1 MRTSVKSLKHSHILK
16 NGGSRKC
23 LRAIAAAAMTA
34 LTISTVQA
42 DELAPVPEIMAP
54 VPKTINIPQP
64 VPTHGENA
72 GYILSQEL
80 TAPTD
85 TSITLYEVI
94 NNEVKPHYYEYTIK
108 EGAIVGSFDA
118 IKNRG
123 DVNLSNL
130 SRDFIK
136 NTDDAI
142 HIYMLSEFNP
152 EPIIGDFI
160 NNETGIYTANGPNSI
175 QGNFIGNSGTAI
187 NSHTTNDSIK
197 GNFFD
202 NKGGAIY
209 HTHSGYDAGDMPKTI
224 KIEDSVFINNS
235 NLGLDNDN
243 LELYKTSHKYAQE
256 LIQTLEVEGGAVTNK
271 SVADISNSFFAQN
284 HTTNGHGGAINTTVA
299 NDQLGTTLGHY
310 MITKP
315 YEGHE
320 FQRIK
325 LNLTD
330 NSGNN
335 IMSGYAIAIKKDGNI
350 VDLVPF
356 GEIKDTYNFYLSLY
370 YSGGAELNPE
380 IGTATY
386 TLSELEY
393 DGELTEDDIEDL
405 KILFANNN
413 LNDINDFF
421 KYPEKMMSTMHID
434 NTSFIGNYAEST
446 DEAFEAK
453 GGAIYSAG
461 DITIK
466 AHDGYDAVFKDN
478 YTLNNSVKDYNAIY
492 VARNGY
498 YEAVTDENG
507 ELTDYKA
514 VFAPATLRL
523 DAKDGGRIFM
533 YDKISGDNGSL
544 SASIT
549 QQDPKPRVIE
559 DFQYE
564 YDETPHYNVKFTGD
578 ETGYIYLLNDIENSP
593 NVSLDDTNLYL
604 GRESV
609 LNNSRF
615 SLNSG
620 NLQLANN
627 QIGTMELNSFHL
639 GGTANVSV
647 DADLANAQMDRITA
661 DEYTAAENASLNVNY
676 INLLS
681 DAKQDETKIQFAEEG
696 LKDYVNYTG
705 ISPISYTPI
714 WKYNVNYNKDDGYF
728 TFSRGGST
736 GGESGNPSVT
746 PPVEAFNPAVLST
759 PAAAQTGAAATMGQV
774 FNYAFQHSDNY
785 LNIPYLERIAA
796 KNANKYA
803 LSPTGDA
810 TDTGNFSPL
819 FTHNEK
825 DSIWVKPYASF
836 ENIPLKNGPK
846 VSNIT
851 YGTLI
856 GYDSKFQHL
865 KHGWDRIWTGYIGYT
880 GASQRYSGIDST
892 QNGGLIGGTMTMYKG
907 NFFNATT
914 LSTGAIVGNNRTMYG
929 NEDFTMLIAGI
940 ANKTGYN
947 FEFKEGKFIIQPS
960 MLMSYTFVNT
970 FDYTNAA
977 GVRINS
983 EPLHA
988 LQLAPG
994 VKFIG
999 NIKGG
1004 WQPYASVGM
1013 VWNIL
1018 DDTKVRANDVRLPE
1032 MSVKPFVEYGLGI
1045 QKRWNDKYTGYLQ
1058 AMVRNGG
1065 RTGVALTAGF
1075 RWALGNEGKPV
1086 EKVKKD
1092 SSRTERIGIV
1102 K

>member
-1 MRTSVKSLKHSHILK
+1 MKAGVKPLKRSHTLK
-16 NGGSRKC
+16 NGSKKC

-64 VPTHGENA
+64 APTHGENA

-108 EGAIVGSFDA
+108 EGASVGSYSTD
-118 IKNRG
+118 KPYEG
-123 DVNLSNL
+123 DSNL
-130 SRDFIK
+130 SRDFIENVSTGLYINAVINNK
-136 NTDDAI
+136 
-142 HIYMLSEFNP
+142 E
-152 EPIIGDFI
+152 EIIGDFI
-160 NNETGIYTANGPNSI
+160 NNQQAIDQHSYNSYI
-175 QGNFIGNSGTAI
+175 SSVQGNFIGNSDTAI
-187 NSHTTNDSIK
+187 ISENSIDSIK

-209 HTHSGYDAGDMPKTI
+209 HTHSGYDAGDTPKMI

-235 NLGLDNDN
+235 NLGVDNDN
-243 LELYKTSHKYAQE
+243 LELYKTSNKYAQE
-256 LIQTLEVEGGAVTNK
+256 LIQTFEVEGGAVTNK
-271 SVADISNSFFAQN
+271 SVANISNSFFAQN

-299 NDQLGTTLGHY
+299 NDQLGTTYGLY
-310 MITKP
+310 TITKP

-320 FQRIK
+320 FQSIK

-335 IMSGYAIAIKKDGNI
+335 IISGYLVAVKKDGNI

-356 GEIKDTYNFYLSLY
+356 GEIRDPYNSYLSLY

-386 TLSELEY
+386 TLSELGY

-413 LNDINDFF
+413 LNNINDFF

-466 AHDGYDAVFKDN
+466 AHGGYDAVFKDN

-544 SASIT
+544 SASNT
-549 QQDPKPRVIE
+549 QQDPKPRDIE

-578 ETGYIYLLNDIENSP
+578 ETGYIYLLNDVENSP

-681 DAKQDETKIQFAEEG
+681 DAKQDETKIQFAEDG

-705 ISPISYTPI
+705 VSPISYTPI

-880 GASQRYSGIDST
+880 GASQRYSGVDST

-977 GVRINS
+977 DVRINS

-1004 WQPYASVGM
+1004 WQPYASVNM
-1013 VWNIL
+1013 VWNLL
-1018 DDTKVRANDVRLPE
+1018 DKSDVTANNVKLPE
-1032 MSVKPFVEYGLGI
+1032 MSIKPYVQYGVGI
-1045 QKRWNDKYTGYLQ
+1045 QKRFNNDNMMIFGQ
-1058 AMVRNGG
+1058 AMIQNGG
-1065 RTGVALTAGF
+1065 RNGISLSGGF
-1075 RWALGNEGKPV
+1075 RWTLGKEGKPV
-1086 EKVKKD
+1086 EKVEKD

>member
-1 MRTSVKSLKHSHILK
+1 MKAGVKPLKRSHTLE
-16 NGGSRKC
+16 NGSKKC

-64 VPTHGENA
+64 VPTHGKNA

-108 EGAIVGSFDA
+108 EGAIVGSFDE

-142 HIYMLSEFNP
+142 HIYISSEYSP

-160 NNETGIYTANGPNSI
+160 NNETGIYTAYGPNSI

-187 NSHTTNDSIK
+187 KSHTAIDSIK

-202 NKGGAIY
+202 NKNGAIY

-235 NLGLDNDN
+235 NIGVDNDN
-243 LELYKTSHKYAQE
+243 LELYKTSNKYAQE

-271 SVADISNSFFAQN
+271 SIADISNSFFAQN

-299 NDQLGTTLGHY
+299 NDQLGTTYGLY
-310 MITKP
+310 TITKP

-335 IMSGYAIAIKKDGNI
+335 IISGYTVAVKKDGNI
-350 VDLVPF
+350 VDLAP
-356 GEIKDTYNFYLSLY
+356 IRDIDNFYLSLY

-386 TLSELEY
+386 TLSELGY
-393 DGELTEDDIEDL
+393 DGELTEDGIEDL

-466 AHDGYDAVFKDN
+466 AHGGYDAVFKDN

-523 DAKDGGRIFM
+523 DAKDDGRIFM

-544 SASIT
+544 SASNT
-549 QQDPKPRVIE
+549 QQDAEPGVIE

-578 ETGYIYLLNDIENSP
+578 ETGYIYLLNDVENSP

-661 DEYTAAENASLNVNY
+661 DEYTAAKNASLNVNY

-681 DAKQDETKIQFAEEG
+681 DAKQDETKIQFAEDG

-705 ISPISYTPI
+705 VSPISYTPI

-803 LSPTGDA
+803 LSPTGNA

-880 GASQRYSGIDST
+880 GTSQRYSGVDST

-988 LQLAPG
+988 LQFAPG

-1004 WQPYASVGM
+1004 WQPYASVNM
-1013 VWNIL
+1013 VWNLL
-1018 DDTKVRANDVRLPE
+1018 DKSDVTANNVKLPE
-1032 MSVKPFVEYGLGI
+1032 MSIKPYVQYGVGI
-1045 QKRWNDKYTGYLQ
+1045 QKRFNNDNMMIFGQ
-1058 AMVRNGG
+1058 AMIQNGG
-1065 RTGVALTAGF
+1065 RNGISLSGGF
-1075 RWALGNEGKPV
+1075 RWTLGKEGKPV
-1086 EKVKKD
+1086 EKVEKD

>member
-1 MRTSVKSLKHSHILK
+1 MKAGVKPLKRSHTYSE
-16 NGGSRKC
+16 NGNRKC

-142 HIYMLSEFNP
+142 HIYMFSEFNP

-175 QGNFIGNSGTAI
+175 QGNFIGNSDTAI
-187 NSHTTNDSIK
+187 KSHTANDSIK

-235 NLGLDNDN
+235 NLGLDNNN
-243 LELYKTSHKYAQE
+243 LELYKTSNKYTQE
-256 LIQTLEVEGGAVTNK
+256 LIQTFEVEGGAVTNK
-271 SVADISNSFFAQN
+271 SIANISNSFFAQN

-299 NDQLGTTLGHY
+299 NDQLGTTLGLY
-310 MITKP
+310 TITKP

-335 IMSGYAIAIKKDGNI
+335 IISGYTVAVKKDGNI
-350 VDLVPF
+350 VDLAP
-356 GEIKDTYNFYLSLY
+356 IRDIDNFYLSLY

-380 IGTATY
+380 IGTETY
-386 TLSELEY
+386 TLSELGY

-507 ELTDYKA
+507 EPTDINM

-544 SASIT
+544 SASLHDL
-549 QQDPKPRVIE
+549 QNSGNIE
-559 DFQYE
+559 NLENFPYE

-578 ETGYIYLLNDIENSP
+578 KTGYIYLLNDVENSP

-803 LSPTGDA
+803 LSPTGNA

-865 KHGWDRIWTGYIGYT
+865 KHGWDRIWTGYLGYT
-880 GASQRYSGIDST
+880 GASQRYSGVDST

-947 FEFKEGKFIIQPS
+947 FEFKEGKFIIQPG

-1004 WQPYASVGM
+1004 WQPYASVNM
-1013 VWNIL
+1013 VWNLL
-1018 DDTKVRANDVRLPE
+1018 DKSDVTANNVKLPE
-1032 MSVKPFVEYGLGI
+1032 MSIKPYVQYGVGI
-1045 QKRWNDKYTGYLQ
+1045 QKRFNNDNMMIFGQ
-1058 AMVRNGG
+1058 AMIQNGG
-1065 RTGVALTAGF
+1065 RNGISLSGGF
-1075 RWALGNEGKPV
+1075 RWTLGKEGKPV

>member
-1 MRTSVKSLKHSHILK
+1 MKAGVKPLKRSHTLE
-16 NGGSRKC
+16 NGSKKC

-54 VPKTINIPQP
+54 LPKTINIPQP
-64 VPTHGENA
+64 APTHGENA

-160 NNETGIYTANGPNSI
+160 NNETGIYTAYGPNSI

-187 NSHTTNDSIK
+187 KSHTANDSIK

-209 HTHSGYDAGDMPKTI
+209 HTHSGYDAGDTPKMI

-235 NLGLDNDN
+235 NIGVDNDN

-271 SVADISNSFFAQN
+271 SIADISNSFFAQN

-299 NDQLGTTLGHY
+299 NDQLGTTLGLY
-310 MITKP
+310 TITKP

-335 IMSGYAIAIKKDGNI
+335 IISGYTVAVKKDGNI
-350 VDLVPF
+350 VDLAP
-356 GEIKDTYNFYLSLY
+356 IRDIDNFYLSLY

-386 TLSELEY
+386 TLSELGY
-393 DGELTEDDIEDL
+393 DGELTEDGIEDL

-413 LNDINDFF
+413 LNNINDFF

-544 SASIT
+544 SASNT
-549 QQDPKPRVIE
+549 QQDPKPRDIE

-578 ETGYIYLLNDIENSP
+578 ETGYIYLLNDVENSP

-604 GRESV
+604 SRESV

-661 DEYTAAENASLNVNY
+661 DEYTAAKNASLNVNY

-803 LSPTGDA
+803 LSPTGNA

-825 DSIWVKPYASF
+825 DSIWVKPYATF

-880 GASQRYSGIDST
+880 GASQRYSGVDST

-977 GVRINS
+977 DVRINS

-1004 WQPYASVGM
+1004 WQPYASVNM
-1013 VWNIL
+1013 VWNLL
-1018 DDTKVRANDVRLPE
+1018 DKSDVTANNVKLPE
-1032 MSVKPFVEYGLGI
+1032 MSIKPYVQYGVGI
-1045 QKRWNDKYTGYLQ
+1045 QKRFNNDNMMIFGQ
-1058 AMVRNGG
+1058 AMIQNGG
-1065 RTGVALTAGF
+1065 RNGISLSGGF
-1075 RWALGNEGKPV
+1075 RWTLGKEGKPV
-1086 EKVKKD
+1086 EKVEKD

>member
-1018 DDTKVRANDVRLPE
+1018 DDTKVQANDVRLPE